1 MNLTF
6 LKSKLH
12 GARVTHSELEYDGSC
27 AIDSNILAQA
37 SIHEYEKIDIYNIT
51 NGERFSTYT
60 ILAQPG
66 SGIISVNGAAA
77 HKAKPGDKLVI
88 CAYVDVSEDQLK
100 KFKPILVYL
109 DDDNKI
115 IKKTASIA
123 MQLVWRFYYTI
134 NE

>member
-1 MNLTF
+1 MQIKKILQVAVIVQNLLLKF
-6 LKSKLH
+6 LSLT
-12 GARVTHSELEYDGSC
+12 G
-27 AIDSNILAQA
+27 
-37 SIHEYEKIDIYNIT
+37 
-51 NGERFSTYT
+51 FSTYT

-123 MQLVWRFYYTI
+123 MQLVWRFCQI
-134 NE
+134 VNE

>member
-12 GARVTHSELEYDGSC
+12 GARVTHSELNYDGSC
-27 AIDSNILAQA
+27 AIDSNILEQA
-37 SIHEYEKIDIYNIT
+37 SIYEYEKIDIYNIT

-77 HKAKPGDKLVI
+77 HKASPGDKLVI
-88 CAYVDVSEDQLK
+88 CAYVDVPQEKIK
-100 KFKPILVYL
+100 KHKPILVYL
-109 DDDNKI
+109 DKENKI

-123 MQLVWRFYYTI
+123 MQLV
-134 NE
+134 

>member
-12 GARVTHSELEYDGSC
+12 GARVTHSELNYDGSC
-27 AIDSNILAQA
+27 AIDSNILEQA
-37 SIHEYEKIDIYNIT
+37 SIYEYEKIDIYKIT

-77 HKAKPGDKLVI
+77 HKASPGDKLVI
-88 CAYVDVSEDQLK
+88 CAYVDVLQEKIK
-100 KFKPILVYL
+100 KHKPILVYL
-109 DDDNKI
+109 DEENKI

-123 MQLVWRFYYTI
+123 MQLV
-134 NE
+134 

>member
-12 GARVTHSELEYDGSC
+12 GARVTHSELNYDGSC
-27 AIDSNILAQA
+27 AIDSNILEQA
-37 SIHEYEKIDIYNIT
+37 SIYEYEKIDIYNIT

-66 SGIISVNGAAA
+66 SGIISLNGAAA
-77 HKAKPGDKLVI
+77 HKASPGDKLVI
-88 CAYVDVSEDQLK
+88 YAYVDVTKEK
-100 KFKPILVYL
+100 IEKHKPILVYL
-109 DDDNKI
+109 DEENKI

-123 MQLVWRFYYTI
+123 MQLV
-134 NE
+134 

>member
-12 GARVTHSELEYDGSC
+12 GARVTHSELHYDGSC
-27 AIDSNILAQA
+27 AIDSNILEQA
-37 SIHEYEKIDIYNIT
+37 SIYEYEKIDIYNIT

-77 HKAKPGDKLVI
+77 HKASPGDKLVI
-88 CAYVDVSEDQLK
+88 CAYIDVPQEKIK
-100 KFKPILVYL
+100 KHKPILVYL
-109 DDDNKI
+109 DEENKI

-123 MQLVWRFYYTI
+123 MQLV
-134 NE
+134 

>member
-12 GARVTHSELEYDGSC
+12 GARVTHSELNYDGSC
-27 AIDSNILAQA
+27 AIDSDILAQA
-37 SIHEYEKIDIYNIT
+37 SIYEYERIEIYNVT

-77 HKAKPGDKLVI
+77 HKANPGDKLVI
-88 CAYVDVSEDQLK
+88 ASYIDVPQDQIK
-100 KFKPILVYL
+100 KHSPTLVYL
-109 DDDNKI
+109 DADNKI

-123 MQLVWRFYYTI
+123 MQLV
-134 NE
+134 

>member
-1 MNLTF
+1 MVLNF

-12 GARVTHSELEYDGSC
+12 GAIVTHSELEYDGSC
-27 AIDSNILAQA
+27 AIDSEILKEAK
-37 SIHEYEKIDIYNIT
+37 IHEYEKIEIYNIT

-77 HKAKPGDKLVI
+77 HKAQPGDKLVI
-88 CAYVDVSEDQLK
+88 CSYIDVPEEKVKSH
-100 KFKPILVYL
+100 KPTLIYL
-109 DDDNKI
+109 DSNNKI

-123 MQLVWRFYYTI
+123 MQLV
-134 NE
+134 

>member
-12 GARVTHSELEYDGSC
+12 GARVTHSELNYDGSC
-27 AIDSNILAQA
+27 AIDSNILEQA
-37 SIHEYEKIDIYNIT
+37 SIYEYEKIDIYNIT

-77 HKAKPGDKLVI
+77 HKASPGDKLVI
-88 CAYVDVSEDQLK
+88 CAYIDVPQEKIK
-100 KFKPILVYL
+100 KHKPILVYL
-109 DDDNKI
+109 DEENKI

-123 MQLVWRFYYTI
+123 MQLV
-134 NE
+134 

>member
-12 GARVTHSELEYDGSC
+12 GARVTHSELNYDGSC
-27 AIDSNILAQA
+27 AIDSDILAQA
-37 SIHEYEKIDIYNIT
+37 SIYEYERIEIYNVT

-60 ILAQPG
+60 ILAEPR

-77 HKAKPGDKLVI
+77 HKANPGDKLVI
-88 CAYVDVSEDQLK
+88 ASYIDVQEDQIK
-100 KFKPILVYL
+100 KHSPILVYL
-109 DDDNKI
+109 DANNKI

-123 MQLVWRFYYTI
+123 MQLV
-134 NE
+134 

>member
-12 GARVTHSELEYDGSC
+12 GARVTHSELNYDGSC
-27 AIDSNILAQA
+27 AIDSDILAQA
-37 SIHEYEKIDIYNIT
+37 SIYEYERIEIYNVT

-60 ILAQPG
+60 ILAESG

-77 HKAKPGDKLVI
+77 HKANPGDKLVI
-88 CAYVDVSEDQLK
+88 ASYIDVPEDQIK
-100 KFKPILVYL
+100 KHSPILVYL
-109 DDDNKI
+109 DANNKI

-123 MQLVWRFYYTI
+123 MQLV
-134 NE
+134 

>member
-12 GARVTHSELEYDGSC
+12 GARVTHSELNYDGSC
-27 AIDSNILAQA
+27 AIDSDILAQA
-37 SIHEYEKIDIYNIT
+37 SIYEYERIEIYNVT

-60 ILAQPG
+60 ILAEPG

-77 HKAKPGDKLVI
+77 HKANPGDKLVI
-88 CAYVDVSEDQLK
+88 ASYIDVQEDQIK
-100 KFKPILVYL
+100 KHSPILVYL
-109 DDDNKI
+109 DANNKI

-123 MQLVWRFYYTI
+123 MHLV
-134 NE
+134 

>member
-12 GARVTHSELEYDGSC
+12 GARVTHSELNYDGSC
-27 AIDSNILAQA
+27 AIDSDILAQA
-37 SIHEYEKIDIYNIT
+37 SIYEYEIYNVT

-60 ILAQPG
+60 ILAEPG

-77 HKAKPGDKLVI
+77 HKANPGDKLVI
-88 CAYVDVSEDQLK
+88 ASYIDVQEDQMK
-100 KFKPILVYL
+100 KHSPILVYL
-109 DDDNKI
+109 DANNKI

-123 MQLVWRFYYTI
+123 MQLV
-134 NE
+134 

>member
-12 GARVTHSELEYDGSC
+12 GACVTHSELNYDGSC
-27 AIDSNILAQA
+27 AIDSDILLQA
-37 SIHEYEKIDIYNIT
+37 SIHEYERIDIYNIT

-77 HKAKPGDKLVI
+77 
-88 CAYVDVSEDQLK
+88 Q
-100 KFKPILVYL
+100 KPILE
-109 DDDNKI
+109 I
-115 IKKTASIA
+115 S
-123 MQLVWRFYYTI
+123 
-134 NE
+134 

>member
-12 GARVTHSELEYDGSC
+12 AARVTHSELEYDGSC
-27 AIDSNILAQA
+27 AIDSDILAQA
-37 SIHEYEKIDIYNIT
+37 SIHEYEKIEIYNIT

-77 HKAKPGDKLVI
+77 HKANPGDKLVI
-88 CAYVDVSEDQLK
+88 CSYIEVSEDQIK
-100 KFKPILVYL
+100 KHQPILVYL
-109 DDDNKI
+109 DSSNKVL
-115 IKKTASIA
+115 KRTASIA
-123 MQLVWRFYYTI
+123 MQLV
-134 NE
+134 

>member
-12 GARVTHSELEYDGSC
+12 GARVTHSELNYDGSC
-27 AIDSNILAQA
+27 AIDSDILEQA
-37 SIHEYEKIDIYNIT
+37 SIYEYERIEIYNVT

-60 ILAQPG
+60 ILAEPG

-77 HKAKPGDKLVI
+77 HKANPGDKLVI
-88 CAYVDVSEDQLK
+88 ASYIDVPEDQIK
-100 KFKPILVYL
+100 KHSPILVYL
-109 DDDNKI
+109 DANNKI

-123 MQLVWRFYYTI
+123 MQLV
-134 NE
+134 

>member
-12 GARVTHSELEYDGSC
+12 GARVTHSELNYDGSC
-27 AIDSNILAQA
+27 AIDSDILAQA
-37 SIHEYEKIDIYNIT
+37 SIYEYERIEIYNVT

-60 ILAQPG
+60 ILAEPG

-77 HKAKPGDKLVI
+77 HKANPGDKLVI
-88 CAYVDVSEDQLK
+88 ASYIDVPEDQIK
-100 KFKPILVYL
+100 KHSPMLVYL
-109 DDDNKI
+109 DASNKI

-123 MQLVWRFYYTI
+123 MQLV
-134 NE
+134 

>member
-12 GARVTHSELEYDGSC
+12 GARVTHSELNYDGSC
-27 AIDSNILAQA
+27 AIDSNILKQA
-37 SIHEYEKIDIYNIT
+37 SIYEYEKIDIYNIT

-77 HKAKPGDKLVI
+77 HKASPGDKLVI
-88 CAYVDVSEDQLK
+88 CAYVDVPQEKIK
-100 KFKPILVYL
+100 KYKPILVYL
-109 DDDNKI
+109 DEENKI

-123 MQLVWRFYYTI
+123 MQLV
-134 NE
+134 